1 MGKIARMETLR
12 DYING
17 LSTDE
22 QNDFAARAGTTI
34 GFLRKAI
41 SVKQKLGEGICI
53 RLVKASEGVLTPED
67 LRPDVDWDVVR
78 DSRAA

>member
-22 QNDFAARAGTTI
+22 QLDFAARAGTTI

-41 SVKQKLGEGICI
+41 SIKQKLGEGICI
-53 RLVKASEGVLTPED
+53 RLVRASDGALAPED

-78 DSRAA
+78 ESRAA